1 MPYDLMDKEISKLKL
16 ETNPSYYDGY
26 TKAIVAKQND
36 INSRLLCVDIFASGE
51 RVDISK
57 YSTKMNVKMPN
68 NKHLATNG
76 QLIDG
81 NLYFRIYDS
90 MLAQIGHISC
100 DVSLYKECI
109 NVVADTDGSINYT
122 DVTVEQDTFINKVGD
137 LGSYIFEYDGNVWM
151 LGDAVATLS
160 DYGITLN
167 ENAELFSGDK
177 IIVSYSNYMLLT
189 TETFF
194 IVVQE
199 KNHSE
204 DADIPV
210 DSDGKVFE
218 YINADDVLLAVE
230 QMHTHTNKDILDN
243 TTAIYTAEDKTKLAN
258 INTSLY
264 IEKSVMGKANGV
276 ATLDNSGLVPSAQ
289 LPSFVDD
296 TIEGYTT
303 TATALSE
310 GWLSLTDGGNAL
322 TPEKGKI
329 YIVVSDGEYKNKQ
342 YRWGGTTYVLC
353 NPSDVN
359 SVNGKTGIVELVL
372 DDIPNGTNFVHTTN
386 DFSNAYKTKL
396 EGIEEGA
403 QVNVNSDWNAT
414 DGEAGFIKNK
424 PIIPDGAKLYAG
436 TGDNT
441 DGSIHQKGVTDLLS
455 AITTSIDNVKN
466 NYLPLSGGAMS
477 GDIIGTAFKGVVR
490 GNDTRDDDFTADYY
504 FSLLGAA
511 GEINEFKDV
520 DAIGAPNGNSRGW
533 VYLKTMNTWV
543 DPSGGYPFQLA
554 MGNGLAYRKAT
565 AGTTWGDWKTV
576 LDSSNIE
583 TYAASPSHT
592 HSYLPLSGGTL
603 TGAVQIKKGSNWG
616 QLQAYSA
623 SNYYRAFE
631 ADDDVVRIDVRN
643 TTTTSDRRY
652 INIFS
657 GSAKTS
663 NDDAIQIVRNSTADG
678 TTSDYVATRNWVKN
692 NTLSSGDNSQFVLG
706 GTIRKTTA
714 KFSGGST
721 TYFNICTWNINTYG
735 NKLIGKLSGSAGY
748 NASDGQNFMID
759 FIVNTSNG
767 TANGT
772 YGHFEMLACIV
783 NDKGRISADDVKF
796 YIQQVSSYKMMLYC
810 SLPAYCTAV
819 IDLQCRDYDTLTI
832 NNASG
837 ESMSNLT
844 TDTSYITY
852 TPFKV
857 VHSKGG
863 IVDSDASLTIKGTL
877 YIE

>member
-90 MLAQIGHISC
+90 MLTQIGHISC

-137 LGSYIFEYDGNVWM
+137 LGSYIFEYNDTVWM
-151 LGDAVATLS
+151 FEGAVIALS

-210 DSDGKVFE
+210 DSNGKVFE
-218 YINADDVLLAVE
+218 YINADDILIAIE
-230 QMHTHTNKDILDN
+230 QTHTHTNKDILDN
-243 TTAIYTAEDKTKLAN
+243 TTAIYTTDDKIKLTN
-258 INTSLY
+258 IDTNLY
-264 IEKSVMGKANGV
+264 VEKSVMGKANGV

-303 TATALSE
+303 NATAFSS
-310 GWLSLTDGGNAL
+310 GWLSLTDGGDAL

-359 SVNGKTGIVELVL
+359 SVNGKTGIVELIL

-386 DFSNAYKTKL
+386 DFSNSYKTKL
-396 EGIEEGA
+396 EGIEDGA
-403 QVNVNSDWNAT
+403 QVNVNADWNAVE
-414 DGEAGFIKNK
+414 GEASFIKNK
-424 PIIPDGAKLYAG
+424 PLIPEGSKLY
-436 TGDNT
+436 TGVGSNT
-441 DGSIHQKGVTDLLS
+441 DGSIHQKGITDLL
-455 AITTSIDNVKN
+455 A
-466 NYLPLSGGAMS
+466 NYMPLSAKNDFVKLYQYNSALVLTGNEYSTLKDFFDYFVNNKEKIFRLDITSSSTDTLSGILGTPTGFSFALVLFRYYTNSNDAYQQVELSAVDVYSGQVCKGYITRKYLNDYEVVWSGWHNDNDLVTLNTSQTISGAKTFTGQVGNTQTEAGVYLGLDSNAEAPNANMAIVSANTASYIDMGRPDVDYDFRIIKWNTNDNKHAQFVYGGNAAGTITIPQATGVMALTSDIASYFPES
-477 GDIIGTAFKGVVR
+477 GGISLTHWKITETSNTLV
-490 GNDTRDDDFTADYY
+490 
-504 FSLLGAA
+504 FSL
-511 GEINEFKDV
+511 K
-520 DAIGAPNGNSRGW
+520 
-533 VYLKTMNTWV
+533 
-543 DPSGGYPFQLA
+543 
-554 MGNGLAYRKAT
+554 
-565 AGTTWGDWKTV
+565 
-576 LDSSNIE
+576 
-583 TYAASPSHT
+583 
-592 HSYLPLSGGTL
+592 
-603 TGAVQIKKGSNWG
+603 
-616 QLQAYSA
+616 
-623 SNYYRAFE
+623 
-631 ADDDVVRIDVRN
+631 
-643 TTTTSDRRY
+643 
-652 INIFS
+652 
-657 GSAKTS
+657 
-663 NDDAIQIVRNSTADG
+663 
-678 TTSDYVATRNWVKN
+678 
-692 NTLSSGDNSQFVLG
+692 
-706 GTIRKTTA
+706 
-714 KFSGGST
+714 
-721 TYFNICTWNINTYG
+721 
-735 NKLIGKLSGSAGY
+735 
-748 NASDGQNFMID
+748 
-759 FIVNTSNG
+759 
-767 TANGT
+767 
-772 YGHFEMLACIV
+772 
-783 NDKGRISADDVKF
+783 
-796 YIQQVSSYKMMLYC
+796 
-810 SLPAYCTAV
+810 
-819 IDLQCRDYDTLTI
+819 
-832 NNASG
+832 
-837 ESMSNLT
+837 
-844 TDTSYITY
+844 
-852 TPFKV
+852 
-857 VHSKGG
+857 
-863 IVDSDASLTIKGTL
+863 
-877 YIE
+877 